1 MTDLSDRTEKRG
13 SIAWMAGNPVA
24 ANLLMLILLVG
35 GFIAFLNIKQEVFP
49 DFELDVVNVSV
60 AYPGASPEEVEQ
72 GIILAVEEAIRG
84 VDGVEEVTSRAGE
97 GFGSISAEL
106 MLGADRS
113 KVYQD
118 IQQEVDRITTF
129 PGEAERAQVSL
140 AARKREVVNLL
151 LSGNLPEKTLRE
163 LGEQVRARLLQDPE
177 ITLVELSGVRAL
189 EIAVAIS
196 RDKLREYNLTLAD
209 VSRALR
215 QSALELPGGGV
226 KTEGGEILIRMKD
239 RRDFG
244 REFAA
249 IPIVNPPDGTPV
261 LLGDIAEIR
270 DEFVETDRFATFNGE
285 LAIQI
290 EVYRIGRQT
299 PISVAKAALKAVE
312 EIQQELPPGVTLSVR
327 NDWSDIYRQR
337 AQLLLKNGAIGLTL
351 VIVLLGAFLEAR
363 LAFWVMMGIPISF
376 LGGMLFLPAF
386 DVSINMISMFAFLIA
401 LGIVV
406 DDAIVVGEN
415 TYEYHER
422 GMPFL
427 KAASLGAQNV
437 SMPVVF
443 SVLTNIVT
451 FLPLFLIPGTIGKI
465 WRVIPAVV
473 VTVFAISLIEC
484 LYVLPSHLG
493 HVHGPLRD
501 GLRARLHA
509 RQQKFSRWFSGMVR
523 RRYGPLLEHV
533 LQHRYLTLAGA
544 IALLTLTIGYVQS
557 GRMGIE
563 AMPRVES
570 DFAVVTAVL
579 PYGVPVERTM
589 AVRDRLEAAARAVVE
604 KTGSDKEVITGIYS
618 EIGRDY
624 KGVGGSHVVEVRAYL
639 PHPDRR
645 PVGTRRFAELWRQET
660 GRIQGLDALVFESDR
675 GGPGSGASLTVE
687 ITHPD
692 NNVLGRASADLA
704 AALETFPIVSDID
717 PGFAA
722 GKEQLNLSMRPE
734 GLALGLTAE
743 SVAAQVRSAFFGAEA
758 LRQQRGRNEVKVMVR
773 LPESERVSEHDI
785 EALLIR
791 TPAGTDVPLREVADV
806 VRGRAYTVINR
817 RNSARTVNV
826 TANVN
831 PPRETPRI
839 QEALVASALPELRQ
853 KYPGL
858 NYDFT
863 GRQKDFTDSFA
874 SLKTGF
880 ILALLAIYGL
890 LAIPFR
896 SYTQPLIIMVSIPF
910 GIVGAVIG
918 HLIMGYSLSIMSLMG
933 IVALSGV
940 VVNDA
945 LVLIDYA
952 NRQRAEGMNVHDAI
966 TAAGV
971 RRFRPIML
979 TTLTTFGGLAP
990 MIFETSRQARF
1001 MIPMALSLGYGILFS
1016 TAITLVLVPSLYL
1029 IVEDVRH
1036 MSFHRKPQPKS

>member
-1 MTDLSDRTEKRG
+1 MTDLPDSKEKRG
-13 SIAWMAGNPVA
+13 AIAWMANNPVA
-24 ANLLMLILLVG
+24 SNLLMLTCLVG
-35 GFIAFLNIKQEVFP
+35 GFIAFLNTKQEVFP

-84 VDGVEEVTSRAGE
+84 VDGVDEVTSRARE
-97 GFGSISAEL
+97 GGGTVSAEL
-106 MLGADRS
+106 MLGADRA

-129 PGEAERAQVSL
+129 PGEAERPQVSL
-140 AARKREVVNLL
+140 AARKREVINLL
-151 LSGNLPEKTLRE
+151 LSGNLSEKVLRE
-163 LGEQVRARLLQDPE
+163 LGEQVRDRLLQDPQ
-177 ITLVELSGVRAL
+177 ITLVELTGVRPL
-189 EIAVAIS
+189 EISVAIS
-196 RDKLREYNLTLAD
+196 KDKLREYNLTLSEVA
-209 VSRALR
+209 RILR

-226 KTEGGEILIRMKD
+226 KTDGGEILIRMKD

-249 IPIVNPPDGTPV
+249 IPIVTPPGGTPV

-270 DEFVETDRFATFNGE
+270 DEFAETDRFATYNGE
-285 LAIQI
+285 LAVQI

-299 PISVAKAALKAVE
+299 PIRVADAVKRKVAE
-312 EIQQELPPGVTLSVR
+312 FQPELPPGVSLAVR
-327 NDWSDIYRQR
+327 NDWSEVYRQR
-337 AQLLLKNGAIGLTL
+337 AELLLKNGAFGLGL

-363 LAFWVMMGIPISF
+363 LAFWVMMGIPTSF
-376 LGGMLFLPAF
+376 LGAMLFLPAF

-427 KAASLGAQNV
+427 EAAARGAQDV

-465 WRVIPAVV
+465 WGVVPAVV
-473 VTVFAISLIEC
+473 CTVFTISLIES

-493 HVHGPLRD
+493 HVGGQVRR
-501 GLRARLHA
+501 GLSAWLHE
-509 RQQKFSRWFSGMVR
+509 RQQKFGRWFIGMVR
-523 RRYGPLLEHV
+523 RRYGPMLEGL

-544 IALLTLTIGYVQS
+544 IALLALTIGHVRS

-579 PYGVPVERTM
+579 PYGSPVESTM
-589 AVRDRLEAAARAVVE
+589 KVRDRLEAAARAVAARNGGE
-604 KTGSDKEVITGIYS
+604 KAMAGIYS
-618 EIGRDY
+618 EVGRDY
-624 KGVGGSHVVEVRAYL
+624 NGVGGSHVVEVRAYL
-639 PHPDRR
+639 PDPDERAI
-645 PVGTRRFAELWRQET
+645 GTRLFADLWRQEA
-660 GRIQGLDALVFESDR
+660 GRIQGLDALIFESDR
-675 GGPGSGASLTVE
+675 GGPGSGAALTVE
-687 ITHPD
+687 LTHPD
-692 NNVLGRASADLA
+692 NAVLGRASADLA
-704 AALETFPIVSDID
+704 AALEQFPIVSDID

-722 GKEQLNLSMRPE
+722 GKEQLNLRMRPE
-734 GLALGLTAE
+734 GLALGLTADG
-743 SVAAQVRSAFFGAEA
+743 VASQVRSAFYGAEA

-785 EALLIR
+785 ETLVIR

-826 TANVN
+826 TANVT
-831 PPRETPRI
+831 PPREAPRI
-839 QEALVASALPELRQ
+839 QEAIVASALPELQR

-858 NYDFT
+858 SYSFT
-863 GRQKDFTDSFA
+863 GRQKDFADSMA
-874 SLKTGF
+874 SLKVGF
-880 ILALLAIYGL
+880 ILALLAIFAL
-890 LAIPFR
+890 LAVPFK
-896 SYTQPLIIMVSIPF
+896 SYIQPLIIMVSIPF

-918 HLIMGYSLSIMSLMG
+918 HVIMGYSLSTMSLMG

-952 NRQRAEGMNVHDAI
+952 NQQRAQGLSPHDAI
-966 TAAGV
+966 TTAGV

-1016 TAITLVLVPSLYL
+1016 TAITLILVPSLYL
-1029 IVEDVRH
+1029 IVEDVKHLCSRRAGRAG
-1036 MSFHRKPQPKS
+1036 S